1 MNEERKQRIA
11 TTLKDMGVK
20 LPCPR
25 CSSINFEIVDQTKI
39 SISFYKFSSPTSVE
53 LLKTINSKTIIMV
66 LENQCQSGLFR
77 FTRIITGDG
86 EVGYIDSYYHYE
98 DGETM
103 KKIV

>member
-1 MNEERKQRIA
+1 MTAISLVVMMKKNMSSKKPLEV
-11 TTLKDMGVK
+11 GK
-20 LPCPR
+20 LY
-25 CSSINFEIVDQTKI
+25 QTKI

-77 FTRIITGDG
+77 FIRIITGDG

>member
-1 MNEERKQRIA
+1 
-11 TTLKDMGVK
+11 
-20 LPCPR
+20 
-25 CSSINFEIVDQTKI
+25 
-39 SISFYKFSSPTSVE
+39 
-53 LLKTINSKTIIMV
+53 MV

>member
-1 MNEERKQRIA
+1 MTAISLVVMMKKNMSSKKPLEV
-11 TTLKDMGVK
+11 GK
-20 LPCPR
+20 LY
-25 CSSINFEIVDQTKI
+25 QTKI

>member
-1 MNEERKQRIA
+1 MTSKKPLEV
-11 TTLKDMGVK
+11 GK
-20 LPCPR
+20 LY
-25 CSSINFEIVDQTKI
+25 QTKI

-86 EVGYIDSYYHYE
+86 EVGYIDSYYHHE
-98 DGETM
+98 GGGTVE
-103 KKIV
+103 KII